1 MRVLYFGT
9 YERDYPRNAQVIAAL
24 RGAGVEVAER
34 HVSVWEGTAQKWQSG
49 ARAAARLALAEARL
63 FSRPN
68 ESFDAMIVGYPGH
81 LDLAAARRVA
91 RDRPVI
97 FNPLVSLY
105 DTFVADRRRFGPH
118 SPPARALKAI
128 DRWALRAADLVVADT
143 RAGAAFLGG
152 LGELPREKVATC
164 FVGAEERV
172 FAPGWKPEQP
182 FEVLFVGKLIPLHG
196 VETVLEAARIAP
208 DLRFK
213 IIGSGQLGPLL
224 RRRPANIEHVPWVQ
238 YERLPRELHAAACA
252 LGIFG
257 TSDKARRVIPN
268 KVFQALACGVP
279 VVTGD
284 TPAAGELLVDG
295 ESAQLVPPGDA
306 QALASAVRRFAE
318 DPAFAERIAG
328 GGLRAYHDHASERV
342 LGARWRRLIEA
353 LVR

>member
-1 MRVLYFGT
+1 VRVLYFGT
-9 YERDYPRNAQVIAAL
+9 YERDYPRNAQVLAAL

-34 HVSVWEGTAQKWQSG
+34 HVSVWEGTAQKWRAG

-63 FSRPN
+63 FRRPAEN
-68 ESFDAMIVGYPGH
+68 FDALIVGYPGH

-91 RDRPVI
+91 GERPVV

-118 SPPARALKAI
+118 SPLGRTLKAI
-128 DRWALRAADLVVADT
+128 DRRALRAADLVVADT
-143 RAGAAFLGG
+143 DANAAFLTG
-152 LGELPREKVATC
+152 LGELPPDKVAVC

-182 FEVLFVGKLIPLHG
+182 YEALFVGKLIPLHG
-196 VETVLEAARIAP
+196 VETVLEAARIAA

-213 IIGSGQLGPLL
+213 IVGSGQLEPLL
-224 RRRPANIEHVPWVQ
+224 RRRSPNVEHVPWVE
-238 YERLPRELHAAACA
+238 YERLPRELHAAGCA

-268 KVFQALACGVP
+268 KVFQALACGAP
-279 VVTGD
+279 VVTAD
-284 TPAAGELLVDG
+284 TPAARELLVDG

-306 QALASAVRRFAE
+306 QALAGAVRRFAE
-318 DPAFAERIAG
+318 DAALAERVAV
-328 GGLRAYHDHASERV
+328 GGLRAYRDHASERV
-342 LGARWRRLIEA
+342 LGSRWRGLIEG
-353 LVR
+353 LLR